1 MHKLH
6 LAANA
11 WANAR
16 AMAPKTAEQ
25 LPLSQ
30 SGCRLLSSRLRT
42 SGRMDSRLRRALRS
56 LSFMSDPTRRPP
68 ISENTAPESMGFFH
82 PSRRPYRFTI
92 LMFISLLVLG
102 SYFAYDSIGALAP
115 TLIEALHLDRS
126 AIGNL
131 YTAYSVAAIVI
142 VFFGGMLYDKLGP
155 RRASFLFCTLVL
167 VGATIVALA
176 QSRWELFAGRLI
188 FGAGSE
194 SLIVVQ
200 SATIS
205 RIGTLFSFNT
215 EELIA
220 RYFGSYRIA
229 LWAAAG
235 FCLFSVLCN
244 LVYNAMD
251 LHGEKVLALPKPEGG
266 DKIVFS
272 DIQKFN
278 SSYWYVVLLCVT
290 FYSAIFPFTALA
302 TDMFHDKWGIPLVSE
317 STGGFLS
324 QAFVNFH
331 HMFSTAPGMTSII
344 IFASMVFAP
353 FAGDLIDR
361 IGKRATLMVVGSL
374 MLIPAHLIMGI
385 THWNP
390 VPSMIVLGAAFVLV
404 PAAMWPSVPLVVE
417 EKRVGTAFGLMTAIQ
432 NLGLG
437 LFPLLNGKL
446 RDATGTYTATQIMFA
461 CLGVA
466 GLIFA
471 FLLLQ
476 SDRRHGGKLEQGKNK
491 ETELPKTELASERH

>member
-1 MHKLH
+1 MPDSL
-6 LAANA
+6 
-11 WANAR
+11 
-16 AMAPKTAEQ
+16 
-25 LPLSQ
+25 
-30 SGCRLLSSRLRT
+30 GSSP
-42 SGRMDSRLRRALRS
+42 A
-56 LSFMSDPTRRPP
+56 SDIET
-68 ISENTAPESMGFFH
+68 PESMGFFH
-82 PSRRPYRFTI
+82 PSKRPYRFTI

-115 TLIEALHLDRS
+115 TLIDALHLDRS
-126 AIGNL
+126 TIGNL

-155 RRASFLFCTLVL
+155 RRASLLFCCLVL
-167 VGATIVALA
+167 VGATIVAFA
-176 QSRWELFAGRLI
+176 HSTFELFAGRLI

-200 SATIS
+200 SAIISRWFKGKEMALAFGIALTIS
-205 RIGTLFSFNT
+205 RVGTLFSFNT
-215 EELIA
+215 EELIS
-220 RYFGSYRIA
+220 RYFGSYRMA

-235 FCLFSVLCN
+235 FCLFSLLCN
-244 LVYNAMD
+244 LVYVAMD
-251 LHGEKVLALPKPEGG
+251 YHGEKVLKLPKPEGG

-272 DIQKFN
+272 DIKKFT
-278 SSYWYVVLLCVT
+278 SSFWFVVLLCVT

-317 STGGFLS
+317 STGGFLA
-324 QAFVNFH
+324 QIFENFL
-331 HMFSTAPGMTSII
+331 HMFSTAPGVTSIV

-353 FAGDLIDR
+353 FAGNLVDR

-374 MLIPAHLIMGI
+374 MLIPAHLVMGL

-390 VPSMIVLGAAFVLV
+390 IPSMILLGAAFVLV

-432 NLGLG
+432 NIGLG

-446 RDATGTYTATQIMFA
+446 RDATGTYTATEIMFA

-471 FLLLQ
+471 LLLLK

-491 ETELPKTELASERH
+491 QSA

>member
-1 MHKLH
+1 
-6 LAANA
+6 
-11 WANAR
+11 
-16 AMAPKTAEQ
+16 
-25 LPLSQ
+25 
-30 SGCRLLSSRLRT
+30 
-42 SGRMDSRLRRALRS
+42 
-56 LSFMSDPTRRPP
+56 MSDRPP
-68 ISENTAPESMGFFH
+68 SPSIPEAAIPESVGFFH
-82 PSRRPYRFTI
+82 PSGRPYRFTI

-126 AIGNL
+126 TIGNL
-131 YTAYSVAAIVI
+131 YTAYSVAAVFI

-155 RRASFLFCTLVL
+155 RRASLLFCMLVF
-167 VGATIVALA
+167 VGATIVAMA
-176 QSRWELFAGRLI
+176 HSAWQLFAGRLI

-194 SLIVVQ
+194 TLIAVQ
-200 SATIS
+200 SAIISRWFKGKEMALAFGIALTIS
-205 RIGTLFSFNT
+205 RVGTLFSFNT

-220 RYFGSYRIA
+220 RYFGSYRTA

-235 FCLFSVLCN
+235 FCLLSVLCN

-251 LHGEKVLALPKPEGG
+251 LYGEKVLSLPKPQSG

-272 DIQKFN
+272 DIRKFT
-278 SSYWYVVLLCVT
+278 SSYWFVVLLCVT

-302 TDMFHDKWGIPLVSE
+302 TDMFHDKWGKPLTSE
-317 STGGFLS
+317 ATGGFLA
-324 QAFVNFH
+324 QVFDNFL
-331 HMFSTAPGMTSII
+331 HMFSTAPGITSIV

-353 FAGDLIDR
+353 FAGNLVDR
-361 IGKRATLMVVGSL
+361 IGKRATMMIVGSL

-390 VPSMIVLGAAFVLV
+390 LPSMIVLGAAFVLV

-432 NLGLG
+432 NMGLG

-446 RDATGTYTATQIMFA
+446 RDVTGTYTATQIMCA
-461 CLGVA
+461 SLGVA

-471 FLLLQ
+471 FLLLA
-476 SDRRHGGKLEQGKNK
+476 SDRRHGGKLEQGTTK
-491 ETELPKTELASERH
+491 ETESLPAQ

>member
-1 MHKLH
+1 
-6 LAANA
+6 
-11 WANAR
+11 
-16 AMAPKTAEQ
+16 
-25 LPLSQ
+25 LS
-30 SGCRLLSSRLRT
+30 T
-42 SGRMDSRLRRALRS
+42 EAL
-56 LSFMSDPTRRPP
+56 DQAGATGQ
-68 ISENTAPESMGFFH
+68 AVGFFH

-92 LMFISLLVLG
+92 LLFISLLLLG

-115 TLIEALHLDRS
+115 TLIEALHLNRS
-126 AIGNL
+126 DIGNL
-131 YTAYSVAAIVI
+131 YTAYSVAAILI

-155 RRASFLFCTLVL
+155 RKASLLFCTLVL

-176 QSRWELFAGRLI
+176 QTRWELFAGRLI

-194 SLIVVQ
+194 TLVVVQ
-200 SATIS
+200 SAIIS
-205 RIGTLFSFNT
+205 RWFKGKEMALAFGIALTVSRVGTLFSFNT

-220 RYFGSYRIA
+220 RYFGSYRVA

-235 FCLFSVLCN
+235 FCLVSLLCN

-251 LHGEKVLALPKPEGG
+251 LHGERVLALPKPDAS
-266 DKIVFS
+266 DKIVLS
-272 DIQKFN
+272 DIGKFN
-278 SSYWYVVLLCVT
+278 SSFWYVTLLCVT

-302 TDMFHDKWGIPLVSE
+302 TDMFHDKWGIPLVST
-317 STGGFLS
+317 SSGGFLA
-324 QAFVNFH
+324 QVFDNFL
-331 HMFSTAPGMTSII
+331 HMFSTAPGITSIV

-353 FAGDLIDR
+353 FAGNLVDR

-374 MLIPAHLIMGI
+374 VLIPAHLVMGI

-390 VPSMIVLGAAFVLV
+390 VPSMALLGAAFVLV

-446 RDATGTYTATQIMFA
+446 RDATGTYTATQIMFSG
-461 CLGVA
+461 LGLV
-466 GLIFA
+466 GLVFA
-471 FLLLQ
+471 FLLLR
-476 SDRRHGGKLEQGKNK
+476 SDRKHGNKLEQGRQR
-491 ETELPKTELASERH
+491 EA

>member
-1 MHKLH
+1 ML
-6 LAANA
+6 
-11 WANAR
+11 
-16 AMAPKTAEQ
+16 
-25 LPLSQ
+25 
-30 SGCRLLSSRLRT
+30 
-42 SGRMDSRLRRALRS
+42 
-56 LSFMSDPTRRPP
+56 DPSRRPST
-68 ISENTAPESMGFFH
+68 SEGAAPESMWFFH
-82 PSRRPYRFTI
+82 PSKRPYRFTI

-102 SYFAYDSIGALAP
+102 SYFAYDSIGALET
-115 TLIEALHLDRS
+115 TLISALHLNRS
-126 AIGNL
+126 TIGGL
-131 YTAYSVAAIVI
+131 YSAYSVAAVLV

-155 RRASFLFCTLVL
+155 RRSSLVLCTLVL
-167 VGATIVALA
+167 VGAIIVAMA
-176 QSRWELFAGRLI
+176 QSSWQLFAGRLV

-194 SLIVVQ
+194 SLIAVQ
-200 SATIS
+200 SAIISRWFKGKEMALAFGIALTVS

-220 RYFGSYRIA
+220 RYFGSYRVA

-235 FCLFSVLCN
+235 FCLVSVLCN

-272 DIQKFN
+272 DIKKFN

-302 TDMFHDKWGIPLVSE
+302 TDMFHDKWGLPKVSATAG
-317 STGGFLS
+317 SFLT
-324 QAFVNFH
+324 QVFGNFL
-331 HMFSTAPGMTSII
+331 HMFSTAPGVTSII
-344 IFASMVFAP
+344 IFASMIFAP
-353 FAGDLIDR
+353 FAGDLVDR

-374 MLIPAHLIMGI
+374 MLIPAHLVMGI

-390 VPSMIVLGAAFVLV
+390 IPSMIVLGAAFVLV

-437 LFPLLNGKL
+437 LFPKLNGKL
-446 RDATGTYTATQIMFA
+446 RDVTGTYTATQIMFA

-471 FLLLQ
+471 FLLLR

-491 ETELPKTELASERH
+491 GTEWPQTKEASE